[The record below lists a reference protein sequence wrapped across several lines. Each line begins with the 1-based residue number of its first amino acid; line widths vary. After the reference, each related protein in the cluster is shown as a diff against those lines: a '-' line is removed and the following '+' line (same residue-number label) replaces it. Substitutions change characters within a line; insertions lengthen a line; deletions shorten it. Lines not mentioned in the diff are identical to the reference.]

1 MPQKSLPK
9 CVQCENGYSPM
20 WRNTENGQICQT
32 CYELD
37 KSNTI
42 KTEAE
47 ALDQSENSNNGTT
60 GSVVD
65 EKKLRKSTRTT
76 RYKNRVTAASA
87 ASTAIGA
94 AGPPAAKPLPK
105 GRNRRNIFK
114 KMPVKTP
121 VVTSTTTVV
130 DSLFYNVSTITVYL
144 YCSAG
149 HDPQ

>member
-20 WRNTENGQICQT
+20 WRNAENGQICQT

-37 KSNTI
+37 KSKTI

-47 ALDQSENSNNGTT
+47 ALDQNENSNSGCT
-60 GSVVD
+60 GPD
-65 EKKLRKSTRTT
+65 EKKLRKSTRST
-76 RYKNRVTAASA
+76 RYKNRANSIVANTAVG
-87 ASTAIGA
+87 T
-94 AGPPAAKPLPK
+94 AGPTVAKPLPK

-114 KMPVKTP
+114 KTPVKTP

-130 DSLFYNVSTITVYL
+130 DSLFYSVSTL
-144 YCSAG
+144 CA
-149 HDPQ
+149 